1 MQNKYISEEAYY
13 DSMNKNP
20 VYVVLMNG
28 GTPLSKIIS
37 GFTGDTYTHAC
48 ISFNAKLKPLYSFG
62 LTNDSTFGFAV
73 ANPRDKKA
81 FPHIDKYAV
90 YVMYV
95 SNHQLYKMK
104 KRLKWFIDN
113 GKDLKFDFPAL
124 VSVFFQKDTE
134 NHSDKY
140 FCSRFVAEILKM
152 GEVDLE
158 KKASLY
164 RPESLLALS
173 NISLVNWGRDIIG
186 YNWIKTRDN
195 ERLIKQNRYVHPM
208 SLIPKFESS
217 DTSVK
222 ESITY
227 SKSFKDVKNIVDS
240 LPKKDLWQ
248 ICNGDFKDPPYLIY
262 RNVLICNGDPAA
274 FIDVCKLDDSN
285 NDDGFIVIACK
296 PKYRRKGFPTQL
308 VHKLKNDKSF
318 KWSHLIWECA
328 KNNVASSTLAKKI
341 GLELSNETDKEYEYS
356 LYRESVIYDNRDFD
370 AILEDSF
377 DIRVSKAARYK
388 NNTRLL
394 IASKEKLGDVLKPK
408 SYKVKGKQENFCILT
423 RSIDHAL
430 MMLGEFCLGRE
441 YFIYQTE
448 DIYDL
453 YNPKDDERIYPKCVS
468 EVWIK
473 SPVKISYMKK
483 IKVIKDMFYPKYKN
497 NPPEDIGSINNLYA
511 WNTIETEV
519 QHDST
524 WIKESGS
531 TLNKSSNPLLNNII
545 EFNAKTNVMEYI
557 IPNNGNIITKFDY
570 KTLFTKYRVLSPEK
584 FKKYNGGIC
593 WDYVIYESYYFNKNF
608 RNVPY
613 KAFYHSFINDR
624 TNPAHTF
631 ILFYLS
637 GKVYW
642 FESSLKD
649 LRGVYEFA
657 NEIDALSYITRELYS
672 ILDSSTS
679 IRIRDSFLTTYNPLD
694 ITTYNM
700 TLEQYTDYMFTK
712 PKYEYVKKNN
722 PKYIRKYLGTEEF
735 DIDQYHTESKS
746 NNQIYFISDKNMNGK
761 VLSPR
766 IPDNYFTRHGYEDT
780 KTKRVCFTP
789 SIDKSLMALSNNI
802 TGKEFYVHIAIGE
815 YKVYKPTVKQV
826 PDSKVTGELWVTKPV
841 KVSCIGKI
849 KVISDM
855 GLPGHK
861 FSYGDKEAEL
871 YDWKW
876 EWVERLNSVVES
888 CSTLDIYI
896 TESNQKSTVL
906 LDFKKKSGIKFAF
919 IDIHDSRAK
928 KYLDKNS
935 FYKKNFKKIMSIT
948 NGEIAVDVDNDKLAG
963 YIYVG
968 AGKKG
973 QDKNYGFI
981 QTLEVL
987 KQYRGYGL
995 SNNLLDDAIKKY
1007 NAVDLTVY
1015 KDNEVALKL
1024 YKKHGFVI
1032 IGYGNS
1038 KDKSDYWMKLKT
1050 KLTKDE
1056 KIMNEAAITEAC
1068 KNPREARRFVQDAEK
1083 LAKKYN
1089 ANYFLV
1095 TDGASGTNNK
1105 DNKAVKY
1112 CRDALKEWERKN
1124 KFNPD
1129 EDWRKNPDDFSDYK
1143 LEETMLY
1150 EFANKE
1156 LLDKIHVTSDTELSK
1171 WMKSN
1176 IKYQEFKTLMTP
1188 EEVFESRMGSCH
1200 DQVVFEL
1207 AVLKA
1212 LKYSP
1217 KALFFIEYNEGDNVG
1232 GQTHSFVYYRRG
1244 TKFYW
1249 FENAWGGQAGIH
1261 GPYKNVKELKN
1272 DIISKHDTKK
1282 YKKLQFASFKGKEGM
1297 TLAELVEACLK

>member
-13 DSMNKNP
+13 NSMNKNP

-37 GFTGDTYTHAC
+37 GFTGDTYTHVC

-208 SLIPKFESS
+208 SLIPKFESGIDEEYFRFTYHGEGIYESLKQHVSPNVWRKLLRSSNFKWLPKPDYYS
-217 DTSVK
+217 DTCTSWFTKEGKDQFVK
-222 ESITY
+222 KVLPICEKYLEDEVEYT
-227 SKSFKDVKNIVDS
+227 KVKDLKNIVY
-240 LPKKDLWQ
+240 KDKYQ
-248 ICNGDFKDPPYLIY
+248 VIVDPISDT
-262 RNVLICNGDPAA
+262 N
-274 FIDVCKLDDSN
+274 
-285 NDDGFIVIACK
+285 
-296 PKYRRKGFPTQL
+296 
-308 VHKLKNDKSF
+308 
-318 KWSHLIWECA
+318 
-328 KNNVASSTLAKKI
+328 
-341 GLELSNETDKEYEYS
+341 
-356 LYRESVIYDNRDFD
+356 ESVIYDNRDFD

-497 NPPEDIGSINNLYA
+497 NPPEDIGSINNPYA

-524 WIKESGS
+524 WIKES
-531 TLNKSSNPLLNNII
+531 
-545 EFNAKTNVMEYI
+545 
-557 IPNNGNIITKFDY
+557 
-570 KTLFTKYRVLSPEK
+570 
-584 FKKYNGGIC
+584 
-593 WDYVIYESYYFNKNF
+593 VI
-608 RNVPY
+608 
-613 KAFYHSFINDR
+613 
-624 TNPAHTF
+624 
-631 ILFYLS
+631 
-637 GKVYW
+637 
-642 FESSLKD
+642 
-649 LRGVYEFA
+649 
-657 NEIDALSYITRELYS
+657 
-672 ILDSSTS
+672 
-679 IRIRDSFLTTYNPLD
+679 
-694 ITTYNM
+694 
-700 TLEQYTDYMFTK
+700 
-712 PKYEYVKKNN
+712 
-722 PKYIRKYLGTEEF
+722 
-735 DIDQYHTESKS
+735 TESKS
-746 NNQIYFISDKNMNGK
+746 NKHIYFISDKNMDDE

-780 KTKRVCFTP
+780 KTKRVCFAP
-789 SIDKSLMALSNNI
+789 SINKSLMALSNNI

-826 PDSKVTGELWVTKPV
+826 PDSKVTGELWVTKPI

-871 YDWKW
+871 YDWKY

-995 SNNLLDDAIKKY
+995 SNSLLDDAIKKY

-1015 KDNEVALKL
+1015 KDNEVAIKL

-1068 KNPREARRFVQDAEK
+1068 KNPREARRFVQDVEK

-1129 EDWRKNPDDFSDYK
+1129 EDWSKNPDDFSDYK

-1156 LLDKIHVTSDTELSK
+1156 LLDKIHVTSDVELSK

-1176 IKYQEFKTLMTP
+1176 IKYQEFKKLMTP
-1188 EEVFESRMGSCH
+1188 EEVFESRRGSCH

-1217 KALFFIEYNEGDNVG
+1217 KTLFFIEYNDGETVG
-1232 GQTHSFVYYRRG
+1232 GQTHSLVYYRRG
-1244 TKFYW
+1244 NNFFW
-1249 FENAWGGQAGIH
+1249 FENAWGDQAGIH
-1261 GPYKNVKELKN
+1261 GPYKNVTEIKN

-1297 TLAELVEACLK
+1297 TLDELVKACLK

>member
-13 DSMNKNP
+13 NSMNKNP

-195 ERLIKQNRYVHPM
+195 ERLIKQNRYVHPT
-208 SLIPKFESS
+208 SLIPKFESGGNDLYEETHWDTLLTKPKLYFNKKVTMYHYSNTNKDIVVPLTVNAGNKLAKPRFSSWWTPYKSNAGWALSYVIFNTFKESKWKDVLWHVETITIDGMTYRAPRTIISESFYKSHEDFIKSIDVYEHQKTFNGSDLGRGNEYSVDEYTCDFAVKPDRVRRISWDEMLEIIKIVPDDEFQLYRKELNDMWVHGKTFQDLVHEKKPWLYWEFDVSNDIRARYCKEHNIQFKIDEEYFRFTYHGGGIYEELKQHVSPNVWIRLLSSSNFKWLPKPDYYS
-217 DTSVK
+217 DTCTSWFTKEGKDQFIKKVLPICEKYLGDEVEYAKVK
-222 ESITY
+222 
-227 SKSFKDVKNIVDS
+227 DLKNIVY
-240 LPKKDLWQ
+240 KDKYQ
-248 ICNGDFKDPPYLIY
+248 VIVDPII
-262 RNVLICNGDPAA
+262 N
-274 FIDVCKLDDSN
+274 
-285 NDDGFIVIACK
+285 
-296 PKYRRKGFPTQL
+296 T
-308 VHKLKNDKSF
+308 
-318 KWSHLIWECA
+318 
-328 KNNVASSTLAKKI
+328 
-341 GLELSNETDKEYEYS
+341 NES
-356 LYRESVIYDNRDFD
+356 AIYDNRDFD

-672 ILDSSTS
+672 VLDSSTR

-735 DIDQYHTESKS
+735 DIDQYQTESKS
-746 NNQIYFISDKNMNGK
+746 NNQIYFISDKNMDDE
-761 VLSPR
+761 VLLPR

-802 TGKEFYVHIAIGE
+802 TGKEFYVHIAIGD

-826 PDSKVTGELWVTKPV
+826 PDSKITGELWVTKPV

-855 GLPGHK
+855 GLSGHK

-876 EWVERLNSVVES
+876 EWVEKLNSVVE
-888 CSTLDIYI
+888 
-896 TESNQKSTVL
+896 
-906 LDFKKKSGIKFAF
+906 
-919 IDIHDSRAK
+919 
-928 KYLDKNS
+928 
-935 FYKKNFKKIMSIT
+935 M
-948 NGEIAVDVDNDKLAG
+948 
-963 YIYVG
+963 
-968 AGKKG
+968 
-973 QDKNYGFI
+973 
-981 QTLEVL
+981 
-987 KQYRGYGL
+987 
-995 SNNLLDDAIKKY
+995 
-1007 NAVDLTVY
+1007 
-1015 KDNEVALKL
+1015 
-1024 YKKHGFVI
+1024 
-1032 IGYGNS
+1032 
-1038 KDKSDYWMKLKT
+1038 
-1050 KLTKDE
+1050 
-1056 KIMNEAAITEAC
+1056 
-1068 KNPREARRFVQDAEK
+1068 
-1083 LAKKYN
+1083 
-1089 ANYFLV
+1089 
-1095 TDGASGTNNK
+1095 
-1105 DNKAVKY
+1105 
-1112 CRDALKEWERKN
+1112 
-1124 KFNPD
+1124 
-1129 EDWRKNPDDFSDYK
+1129 SDYK

-1156 LLDKIHVTSDTELSK
+1156 LLDKIHVTSDVELSK

-1217 KALFFIEYNEGDNVG
+1217 KALFFIEYNDGDNVG

-1297 TLAELVEACLK
+1297 TLDELVKACLK

>member
-13 DSMNKNP
+13 NSMNKNP

-37 GFTGDTYTHAC
+37 GFTGDTYTHVC

-240 LPKKDLWQ
+240 LSKKDLGQ
-248 ICNGDFKDPPYLIY
+248 ICNGDFKDSPYIIY
-262 RNVLICNGDPAA
+262 RNVLMYNGDPAA
-274 FIDVCKLDDSN
+274 FIDVYKLDDSTN
-285 NDDGFIVIACK
+285 NDGCIVIACK
-296 PKYRRKGFPTQL
+296 PKYRGKGFPTQL
-308 VHKLKNDKSF
+308 VNKLKNDKSF

-341 GLELSNETDKEYEYS
+341 GLELSNESDKKYEYS

-370 AILEDSF
+370 TILEDSF

-430 MMLGEFCLGRE
+430 MMLGEFCLGKE
-441 YFIYQTE
+441 YFVYQTE

-497 NPPEDIGSINNLYA
+497 NPPEDIGSINNPYA

-524 WIKESGS
+524 WIKES
-531 TLNKSSNPLLNNII
+531 
-545 EFNAKTNVMEYI
+545 
-557 IPNNGNIITKFDY
+557 
-570 KTLFTKYRVLSPEK
+570 
-584 FKKYNGGIC
+584 
-593 WDYVIYESYYFNKNF
+593 VI
-608 RNVPY
+608 
-613 KAFYHSFINDR
+613 
-624 TNPAHTF
+624 
-631 ILFYLS
+631 
-637 GKVYW
+637 
-642 FESSLKD
+642 
-649 LRGVYEFA
+649 
-657 NEIDALSYITRELYS
+657 
-672 ILDSSTS
+672 
-679 IRIRDSFLTTYNPLD
+679 
-694 ITTYNM
+694 
-700 TLEQYTDYMFTK
+700 
-712 PKYEYVKKNN
+712 
-722 PKYIRKYLGTEEF
+722 
-735 DIDQYHTESKS
+735 TESKS
-746 NNQIYFISDKNMNGK
+746 NKHIYFISDKNMDGK

-780 KTKRVCFTP
+780 KTKRVCFAP

-826 PDSKVTGELWVTKPV
+826 PDSKVTGELWVTKPI

-871 YDWKW
+871 YDWKY

-995 SNNLLDDAIKKY
+995 SNSLLDDAIKKY

-1015 KDNEVALKL
+1015 KDNEVAIKL

-1068 KNPREARRFVQDAEK
+1068 KNPREARRFVQDVEK

-1129 EDWRKNPDDFSDYK
+1129 EDWSKNPDDFSDYK

-1156 LLDKIHVTSDTELSK
+1156 LLDKIHVTSDVELSK

-1176 IKYQEFKTLMTP
+1176 IKYQEFKKLMTP
-1188 EEVFESRMGSCH
+1188 EEVFESRRGSCH

-1217 KALFFIEYNEGDNVG
+1217 KTLFFIEYNDGETVG
-1232 GQTHSFVYYRRG
+1232 GQTHSLVYYRRG
-1244 TKFYW
+1244 NNFFW
-1249 FENAWGGQAGIH
+1249 FENAWGDQAGIH
-1261 GPYKNVKELKN
+1261 GPYKNVTEIKN

-1297 TLAELVEACLK
+1297 TLDELVKACLK

>member
-13 DSMNKNP
+13 NSMNKNP

-62 LTNDSTFGFAV
+62 LTNDSAFGFAV

-195 ERLIKQNRYVHPM
+195 ERLIKQNRYAHPT
-208 SLIPKFESS
+208 SLIPKFESKSIKGPSKWYHLVPKGTNLNEGIISPWYMMNTNKEDLLS
-217 DTSVK
+217 DVLDKYRDRLVSDDFNIYPGRDPESLTTEEILSGLDKIRGKYGSKCIYMFKYPPYFGMGRNMNKILLGKDLYEIDLNKVDDIEYIDYGRMFSHGDGEPLTK
-222 ESITY
+222 EYYDTISPEEY
-227 SKSFKDVKNIVDS
+227 FSNYDDNIPMLFSRLNHIAVS
-240 LPKKDLWQ
+240 TNSGFIPKKAIRKIQ
-248 ICNGDFKDPPYLIY
+248 IPKRMDNKGPYQQNIS
-262 RNVLICNGDPAA
+262 I
-274 FIDVCKLDDSN
+274 S
-285 NDDGFIVIACK
+285 
-296 PKYRRKGFPTQL
+296 
-308 VHKLKNDKSF
+308 
-318 KWSHLIWECA
+318 E
-328 KNNVASSTLAKKI
+328 STLI
-341 GLELSNETDKEYEYS
+341 IEEN
-356 LYRESVIYDNRDFD
+356 FD

-430 MMLGEFCLGRE
+430 MMLGEFCLGKE
-441 YFIYQTE
+441 YFVYQTE

-483 IKVIKDMFYPKYKN
+483 IKVTRDMFYPKYRN
-497 NPPEDIGSINNLYA
+497 NPPEDIGSINNPYT
-511 WNTIETEV
+511 WNTIETGV

-524 WIKESGS
+524 WIKES
-531 TLNKSSNPLLNNII
+531 
-545 EFNAKTNVMEYI
+545 
-557 IPNNGNIITKFDY
+557 
-570 KTLFTKYRVLSPEK
+570 VL
-584 FKKYNGGIC
+584 
-593 WDYVIYESYYFNKNF
+593 
-608 RNVPY
+608 
-613 KAFYHSFINDR
+613 
-624 TNPAHTF
+624 
-631 ILFYLS
+631 
-637 GKVYW
+637 
-642 FESSLKD
+642 
-649 LRGVYEFA
+649 
-657 NEIDALSYITRELYS
+657 
-672 ILDSSTS
+672 
-679 IRIRDSFLTTYNPLD
+679 
-694 ITTYNM
+694 
-700 TLEQYTDYMFTK
+700 
-712 PKYEYVKKNN
+712 
-722 PKYIRKYLGTEEF
+722 
-735 DIDQYHTESKS
+735 TESKS
-746 NNQIYFISDKNMNGK
+746 NNQIYFISDKNMDGK

-780 KTKRVCFTP
+780 KIKRVCFTP

-802 TGKEFYVHIAIGE
+802 TGKEFYVHIAIGD

-849 KVISDM
+849 KVIGDM

-871 YDWKW
+871 YDWKY
-876 EWVERLNSVVES
+876 EWVERLNSMVES
-888 CSTLDIYI
+888 CNTLDIYI

-1050 KLTKDE
+1050 KLTKDDN
-1056 KIMNEAAITEAC
+1056 IMNEAVITEAC
-1068 KNPREARRFVQDAEK
+1068 KNIREARRFVQDVEK

-1129 EDWRKNPDDFSDYK
+1129 EDWSKNPDDFSDYK

-1156 LLDKIHVTSDTELSK
+1156 LLDKIHVTSDVELSK

-1297 TLAELVEACLK
+1297 SLDELVKACLK